1 MRLLSGLPRI
11 TVERWLDALL
21 VIPTG
26 RTHGAREAS
35 VR

>member
-1 MRLLSGLPRI
+1 MRLLSGLARA
-11 TVERWLDALL
+11 TAERWLDALL

-26 RTHGAREAS
+26 RTLGAREAS

>member
-1 MRLLSGLPRI
+1 MTFLSGLART

-26 RTHGAREAS
+26 RTLGAREAS